1 MKLRLFVLL
10 LFVATVG
17 LATAFPAT
25 HKALSKEEILE
36 LARNYVPSER
46 LADLVQQYGINFTP
60 GEDFFKALREAGGE
74 EVLVKA
80 LRAAKPARPLD
91 SAAAPEASDKELR
104 HLLARGAQFK
114 AQKQYPEAEKEYR
127 AARRLAPERADIHF
141 SLGYVLLEQKKW
153 DGAITENREALHL
166 RPEIPAAYNNLGSA
180 LYHKGELRQAQ
191 AAYREAL
198 HLKPNYPKAHYGLG
212 LVLEKAGDLPA
223 AVREFHAACKLEPE
237 NTSFCA
243 TYEKL
248 SAKKTASGPGTEQ
261 QPAAVGENP
270 ARGSAGGGRAGVL
283 VGAWANSDSFGD
295 VVDAGTGAYIRGAY
309 TGEAYRFQQDGTFW
323 HLTVGSGTVVS
334 GAAVQQGDYNVQGK
348 VLTMSS
354 KTESWTPNPSHSGQR
369 PAYKNKPVD
378 EVTRFEFSVSGSNT
392 LNLTELPYKTHSTF
406 HRTRKSQ

>member
-1 MKLRLFVLL
+1 MKLRLFVLA
-10 LFVATVG
+10 LFIATVG

-25 HKALSKEEILE
+25 HKPLSKEEILE

-91 SAAAPEASDKELR
+91 SAAAPEPSDNQLR
-104 HLLARGAQFK
+104 QYLARAAQFK

-127 AARRLAPERADIHF
+127 AALRLAPERADIHF

-191 AAYREAL
+191 TAYREAL
-198 HLKPNYPKAHYGLG
+198 HLKPNYAKAHHGLG

-237 NTSFCA
+237 NTSYCA

-248 SAKKTASGPGTEQ
+248 SAKKTASAPGTEQ
-261 QPAAVGENP
+261 QPAGGGENP

-283 VGAWANSDSFGD
+283 VGTWANSDSLGD
-295 VVDAGTGAYIRGAY
+295 VVDAGTGAYVRGAY

-334 GAAVQQGDYNVQGK
+334 GAAAQQGDYNVQGK

-369 PAYKNKPVD
+369 PAYKNKPID
-378 EVTRFEFSVSGSNT
+378 EVTRFEFSVSGSHT
-392 LNLTELPYKTHSTF
+392 LNLTELPYKTQSTF